1 MRRQEPVDLR
11 VHRTNTPRRWL
22 FLRAQERMADW
33 ALSCRRPWEYNA
45 ALMRGCPEGCQSRS
59 LLKQS

>member
-45 ALMRGCPEGCQSRS
+45 ALMRG
-59 LLKQS
+59 